1 MKLKFSTKEKKCRL
15 CFSKKI
21 EKILDLGNQP
31 LANNLVKEKNIKQKK
46 FPLKIF
52 FCKVC
57 KAVQLSETVNPNIL
71 FKYFGSNIN
80 RNDICGEDGWKEK
93 INSICEYTPSKKH
106 KKVKRKN
113 TIRKKRKSS
122 KKK

>member
-71 FKYFGSNIN
+71 FKKYFWTTSTSSTAKKFSIKFY
-80 RNDICGEDGWKEK
+80 KE
-93 INSICEYTPSKKH
+93 II
-106 KKVKRKN
+106 KN
-113 TIRKKRKSS
+113 L
-122 KKK
+122 

>member
-1 MKLKFSTKEKKCRL
+1 MYSTVFTSLILSKNKRL
-15 CFSKKI
+15 VIFDNSGKI
-21 EKILDLGNQP
+21 DEGYKPVYDSN
-31 LANNLVKEKNIKQKK
+31 ESH
-46 FPLKIF
+46 
-52 FCKVC
+52 
-57 KAVQLSETVNPNIL
+57 LSNPNIL